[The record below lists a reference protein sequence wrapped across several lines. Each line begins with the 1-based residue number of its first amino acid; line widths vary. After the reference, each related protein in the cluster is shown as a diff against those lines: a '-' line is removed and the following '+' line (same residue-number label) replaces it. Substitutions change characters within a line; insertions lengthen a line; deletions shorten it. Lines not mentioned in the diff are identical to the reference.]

1 MLKKAAILDSDFII
15 KTSLTRNSKNE
26 SLSDVVLKLPYSFYC
41 HEQNRAE
48 VTDHEQI
55 ASIWLANNIAAKVI
69 TCLSDLQIFQII
81 KDSYKVTQNA
91 AVKFYAD
98 WL

>member
-41 HEQNRAE
+41 HE
-48 VTDHEQI
+48 
-55 ASIWLANNIAAKVI
+55 
-69 TCLSDLQIFQII
+69 
-81 KDSYKVTQNA
+81 
-91 AVKFYAD
+91 
-98 WL
+98 

>member
-15 KTSLTRNSKNE
+15 KTSLTKNSKNE

-48 VTDHEQI
+48 VTDHEQF
-55 ASIWLANNIAAKVI
+55 A
-69 TCLSDLQIFQII
+69 
-81 KDSYKVTQNA
+81 
-91 AVKFYAD
+91 
-98 WL
+98 